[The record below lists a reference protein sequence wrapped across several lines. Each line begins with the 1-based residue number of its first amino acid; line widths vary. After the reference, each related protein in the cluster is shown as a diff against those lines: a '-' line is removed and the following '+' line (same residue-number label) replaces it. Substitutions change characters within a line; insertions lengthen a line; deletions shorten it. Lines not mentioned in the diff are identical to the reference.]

1 MVRGPGSWFP
11 VHGAKQYSAGTPGQV
26 SCSEMQ
32 GVLSFGMVTN

>member
-11 VHGAKQYSAGTPGQV
+11 VHGPKQDGSGTAGQV

-32 GVLSFGMVTN
+32 GALSLGEITN